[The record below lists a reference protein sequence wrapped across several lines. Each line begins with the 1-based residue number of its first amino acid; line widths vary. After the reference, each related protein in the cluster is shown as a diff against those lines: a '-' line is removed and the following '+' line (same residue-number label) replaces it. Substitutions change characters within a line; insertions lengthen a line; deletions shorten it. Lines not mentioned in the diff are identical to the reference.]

1 MEDGAFVTLR
11 RHGNCRGPR
20 LVLSHG
26 NGLAIDQYYPFWSL
40 FTEDFDLVVYD
51 LRNHGWNPVGDLRGH
66 DFPALIRD
74 QQLIHQK
81 IHSRFGAKPTIGVFH
96 SLSALTA
103 LLSPTRGAEF
113 VARVLFDPP
122 LCTPGR
128 RSAEFAA
135 AARRAA
141 EMTRRRAYRF
151 RTREDYVK
159 LLRGMPNLDRLT
171 PAALELMAR
180 TTLRECPGKRQ
191 DYELCCPPEYEARIA
206 EGFKA
211 YSHFINFGAM
221 GCPTRVVGADA
232 SLPPSYLPALDAS
245 RIPGA
250 DYDFLPETTHFLPLE
265 KPEDCA
271 AMTYEYIRLR
281 ALP

>member
-1 MEDGAFVTLR
+1 MV
-11 RHGNCRGPR
+11 
-20 LVLSHG
+20 SHG
-26 NGLAIDQYYPFWSL
+26 SGLAIDQYYPLWSL
-40 FTEDFDLVVYD
+40 FTEDCDLVVYD
-51 LRNHGWNPVGDLRGH
+51 LRNHGWNPLSDLLGH
-66 DFPALIRD
+66 DLPALISD
-74 QQLIHQK
+74 QQLIHQT
-81 IHSRFGAKPTIGVFH
+81 IHSHFGAKPTIGVFH

-128 RSAEFAA
+128 RSREFEA

-180 TTLRECPGKRQ
+180 TTLRECPGKQ
-191 DYELCCPPEYEARIA
+191 QGYELCCPPEYEARIA
-206 EGFKA
+206 EEAIA
-211 YSHFINFGAM
+211 YSQFSNFGAM

-232 SLPPSYLPALDAS
+232 SLPSPYVPALDAS
-245 RIPGA
+245 RIPGV

-271 AMTYEYIRLR
+271 AITYEYIGLHS
-281 ALP
+281 LP